1 MMIPSVLNC
10 VNVIWE
16 KNFSVRSLNVS
27 KEMPVTPELPF
38 IAMRRHFTKLTE
50 ALASAIPDLLFA
62 QSHVKV
68 LRTNLCVDIF
78 LSLYK
83 GI

>member
-27 KEMPVTPELPF
+27 NEMHVTPELPF
-38 IAMRRHFTKLTE
+38 TAMRRHFTKLTE
-50 ALASAIPDLLFA
+50 ALVSAIPDRLFA

-68 LRTNLCVDIF
+68 FKFASFTKIILV
-78 LSLYK
+78 
-83 GI
+83 

>member
-27 KEMPVTPELPF
+27 KEMHVTPELPF
-38 IAMRRHFTKLTE
+38 TAMRRHFTKLTE
-50 ALASAIPDLLFA
+50 ARVSVIPDRLFA

-68 LRTNLCVDIF
+68 ISDLDVHNFIKLC
-78 LSLYK
+78 
-83 GI
+83 